1 MRIASATMFAITMLA
16 AGGGHAAES
25 YAFGNRVLTVGD
37 SAGKL
42 IELAGSPVHKE
53 PVENKFGA
61 QEAERWEFRR
71 DDKTL
76 FVTIRKGKVAQI
88 DEVY

>member
-1 MRIASATMFAITMLA
+1 MRIAKVWLFALLLMA
-16 AGGGHAAES
+16 AGSGQAAES

-37 SAGKL
+37 SVGKL
-42 IELAGSPVHKE
+42 TELAGTPVHKE

-61 QEAERWEFRR
+61 YRGERWEYRLEG
-71 DDKTL
+71 KTL
-76 FVTIRKGKVAQI
+76 LVLVEKGKVAQI